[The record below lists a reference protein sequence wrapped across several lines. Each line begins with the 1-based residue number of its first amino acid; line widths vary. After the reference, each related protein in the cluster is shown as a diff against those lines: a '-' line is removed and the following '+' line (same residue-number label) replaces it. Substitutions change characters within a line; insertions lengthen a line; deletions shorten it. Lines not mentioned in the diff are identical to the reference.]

1 MNGCLACKACSTQ
14 CPIKIDVPSFRA
26 KFTQLYHQRYLRPL
40 KDHIVANVE
49 LTTPLMAKVPSLFNF
64 FIKQPLVQSLSKRTI
79 GMVDLPLLS
88 SPTLKQQLAGHSA
101 LAMTLEEL
109 EQLSEKQR
117 SHYVIV
123 VQDPFTS
130 YYDAKVVAD
139 FIKLIEKIGFK
150 PVLLPFSPNGKAQ
163 HIKGFYSNLVKLH
176 KNSNDA

>member
-1 MNGCLACKACSTQ
+1 
-14 CPIKIDVPSFRA
+14 
-26 KFTQLYHQRYLRPL
+26 
-40 KDHIVANVE
+40 
-49 LTTPLMAKVPSLFNF
+49 AKVPSLFNF

-101 LAMTLEEL
+101 LTMTLEEL

-150 PVLLPFSPNGKAQ
+150 PV
-163 HIKGFYSNLVKLH
+163 
-176 KNSNDA
+176 